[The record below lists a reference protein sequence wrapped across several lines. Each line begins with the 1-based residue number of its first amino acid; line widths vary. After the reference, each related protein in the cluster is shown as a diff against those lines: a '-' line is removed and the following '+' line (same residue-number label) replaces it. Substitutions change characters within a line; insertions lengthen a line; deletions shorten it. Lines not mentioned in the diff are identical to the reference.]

1 MLTYFDYVFTTIFAM
16 EVIVKVIYLISLYL
30 YVPVNANTMQKDRR
44 NVRELNE
51 IAVSETLV

>member
-1 MLTYFDYVFTTIFAM
+1 M
-16 EVIVKVIYLISLYL
+16 EVIVKVISLYL

-51 IAVSETLV
+51 I

>member
-1 MLTYFDYVFTTIFAM
+1 M

-51 IAVSETLV
+51 I